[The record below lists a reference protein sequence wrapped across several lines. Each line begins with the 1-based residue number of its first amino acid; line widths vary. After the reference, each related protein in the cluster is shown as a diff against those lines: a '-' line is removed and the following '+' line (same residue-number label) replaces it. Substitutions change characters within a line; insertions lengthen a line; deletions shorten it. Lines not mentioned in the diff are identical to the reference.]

1 MDKRKKY
8 EIGDHI
14 DWTTDIDC
22 VKVIDRNTRHLIV
35 ISYPEAALWDLVQ
48 QKYRVDQMI
57 AMMSAITRQS
67 TSNVENLISGT
78 IREWQREGLI
88 K

>member
-8 EIGDHI
+8 RAGDHI
-14 DWTTDIDC
+14 EWTADIDC
-22 VKVIDRNTRHLIV
+22 VKIHRNTDDLYDNIP
-35 ISYPEAALWDLVQ
+35 YPEAAIWDLVQ

-57 AMMSAITRQS
+57 AMMVAITGKS
-67 TSNVENLISGT
+67 TANVERLISGT